1 MATEEMRNDFDIMTS
16 QNLKPK
22 DFRLKVRNHHGLLAV
37 TSVAKLY
44 WAKDIQISFSGTN
57 LQTYLINKKQAT
69 NIYGQNGE
77 NENKVNVPFGLA
89 EVNFTV
95 HGISGFKR
103 GDTLRFQGLPEN
115 FSYPHVYEVTGL
127 EHEVSTSG
135 WMTKV
140 TTGMRAY
147 GSNSAKK

>member
-1 MATEEMRNDFDIMTS
+1 MEKAGVFPKIQDRQNASDVMEALEDSKLQDIFMVGTFNDS
-16 QNLKPK
+16 
-22 DFRLKVRNHHGLLAV
+22 LA
-37 TSVAKLY
+37 LR
-44 WAKDIQISFSGTN
+44 
-57 LQTYLINKKQAT
+57 QTYLINKKQAT